1 MSCGIMPQI
10 QTRLSPSA
18 RMSEKRTATE
28 EPVVPGEAVY
38 DGNGQLIGHVSRFTD
53 DGFEAETVL
62 PDDEDGVVIPGQ
74 EFGEGFLV
82 WRCGE
87 CGAMDELED
96 GLPQSC
102 PECGAPRPAITPVLE
117 D

>member
-1 MSCGIMPQI
+1 MASCRGFNGATPL
-10 QTRLSPSA
+10 RD
-18 RMSEKRTATE
+18 RMSEERAATE
-28 EPVVPGEAVY
+28 EPVVLGEAVY
-38 DGNGQLIGHVSRFTD
+38 DDSGQLIGHVSRVTD
-53 DGFEAETVL
+53 EGFEAETGRSG
-62 PDDEDGVVIPGQ
+62 DEDGVVIPGQ
-74 EFGEGFLV
+74 EFGEGFLM

-102 PECGAPRPAITPVLE
+102 PECGAARPAVTPVLE